1 MSTSLLYHLWGVKDY
16 TQRCIKF
23 EGGAVWFHVDKKPA
37 KRVCPRCGS
46 ANCILAGLVSP
57 PPCLKTT
64 PAGKKTVWL
73 VLHLHRLECND
84 CGAILQEDRIIADPK
99 KHYTHLL
106 AQYALDMCR
115 RTTIADVADAV
126 GLSWDAVKDIVMTDL
141 TDRKRKVERID
152 WRGVKRIAIDEISIR
167 KGQKYL
173 TVVMNLDTGRVLYVA
188 DGRKAE
194 GLAPFFKILRRK
206 RTKLEA
212 IAMDMCDAF
221 KLAVKLYYRRPCPIV
236 YDRFHVTKMM
246 NEVIDDIRREEMR
259 NAESDEQRGVLKGQR
274 YLLLYALENLE
285 QSKVERLVALLK
297 ANERLSTSYILK
309 EQLRLFWTQE
319 SRQAGETFLLDWIAT
334 AEASGIRQLKRFAK
348 TLRDRWEGLLT
359 YFDHRISSGPMEGTN
374 TSIRNL
380 MRKAYGFRDVEFLK
394 LRILFIHECSVKFAN
409 A

>member
-23 EGGAVWFHVDKKPA
+23 EGGAVWFHVDKRPG

-46 ANCILAGLVSP
+46 ANCILAGLVNP

-64 PAGKKTVWL
+64 PAGRKTVWL

-84 CGAILQEDRIIADPK
+84 CGAIVQEDRIIADPK
-99 KHYTHLL
+99 KHFTHLL
-106 AQYALDMCR
+106 AQY
-115 RTTIADVADAV
+115 
-126 GLSWDAVKDIVMTDL
+126 
-141 TDRKRKVERID
+141 
-152 WRGVKRIAIDEISIR
+152 
-167 KGQKYL
+167 
-173 TVVMNLDTGRVLYVA
+173 VL
-188 DGRKAE
+188 
-194 GLAPFFKILRRK
+194 
-206 RTKLEA
+206 
-212 IAMDMCDAF
+212 DMCDAF
-221 KLAVKLYYRRPCPIV
+221 RLAVRQYYRRPCPIV

-259 NAESDEQRGVLKGQR
+259 NAESEEHRGVLKGQR

-319 SRQAGETFLLDWIAT
+319 SRQTGETFLLDWIAT
-334 AEASGIRQLKRFAK
+334 AEASGIRQLKKFAK
-348 TLRDRWEGLLT
+348 TLRNRWEGLLA